1 MGFLLI
7 GQTISHYRILETL
20 GGGGMGVVYKAE
32 DTDLGRF
39 VALKFL
45 PDELSQDAQA
55 LERFRREARAASAL
69 NHPNICTIYEIGKH
83 GEQSF
88 IAMEFLDGLTL
99 KHMIAGKPLDTET
112 LLSLA
117 TEIADGLDAAHS
129 QGIVHRD
136 IKPANIFVTKRGHAK
151 VLDFGLAKI
160 APSAGSSSRVA
171 SANTMT
177 ATDDQH
183 LTSPGS
189 TLGTIAYMSPEQARA
204 KELDARTD
212 LFSLGAVLY
221 EMATGQMPFRGDST
235 AIIFEAILSR
245 APLPPVRLNPD
256 VPLELERI
264 INKALEKDRDLRYQ
278 HAADMRTDL
287 KRLKREMETRPGQST
302 DAGSVAAVPV
312 TDSQAVQGSVP
323 ASGSSLSMN
332 PSGASRAVAAS
343 PLASSLWNHPYGKV
357 AAAVALIVLLAGG
370 AAWWRSTRTAPE
382 PAKEVTVVPLTAHPG
397 DERDPSFSPDGSQ
410 VAFAWGQ
417 EGGAPDIYVKLVGPG
432 EPIRLT
438 NTPED
443 ERMPQWS
450 PDGRWIAFP
459 RSPGS
464 AASLGTTGIFAIPA
478 LGGPEKVITREQNT
492 HYVSWSADSQWV
504 SYCAGSPRSLYL
516 APLNG
521 GDKRLVIGPLQGKF
535 EVAGGILSPDSSK
548 VALIYDHPG
557 LYVVPLSSDYKP
569 ESEPKLL
576 TPADWRIVSPAW
588 TPDGREILFIRTSGN
603 ANIGGNTA
611 MYRVAVDGGEPQ
623 RVDFAGDNPW
633 FLAIARRG
641 NRMAFTRL
649 HRDTNIYRI
658 ALQFKGAIHETPEA
672 LISSSRRD
680 DSAFYSPDGSHI
692 AFISNRTGPL
702 EIWVSTADGR
712 NPAQLTTAPD
722 WAEIGDPQW
731 SSDGSKIAYEARPT
745 ADSALKVFVISASGG
760 TPQPLTAGST
770 SDARPAWSRDGR
782 WLYFASE
789 RDGMSNIWKV
799 ASSGGPATQVTRN
812 GGLFAQESPD
822 GKWLY
827 FTVPGGTIRRMPVE
841 GGQETDFVRDIEDF
855 GVARNWEAFSVAAAG
870 VYYLSPAP
878 DQHGALVRFI
888 SHAGGESK
896 TLASIPRTPA
906 AGLSLS
912 ADGRYLL
919 YSQYD
924 QSAAE
929 LLLVENFH

>member
-1 MGFLLI
+1 MI
-7 GQTISHYRILETL
+7 GQTISHYHILEIL

-45 PDELSQDAQA
+45 PDELSQDPQA

-88 IAMEFLDGLTL
+88 IAMEFLDGVTL
-99 KHMIAGKPLDTET
+99 KHLIAGKPLDNET
-112 LLSLA
+112 VLSLA

-136 IKPANIFVTKRGHAK
+136 IKPANIFVTKRGHGK

-160 APSAGSSSRVA
+160 APSVGSSSRVA

-177 ATDDQH
+177 ATEDQH

-221 EMATGQMPFRGDST
+221 EMVTGQLPFRGDST
-235 AIIFEAILSR
+235 AVIFEAILSR
-245 APLPPVRLNPD
+245 TPLPPVRLNPD

-264 INKALEKDRDLRYQ
+264 INKALEKDRELRYQ
-278 HAADMRTDL
+278 HAADMRSDL
-287 KRLKREMETRPGQST
+287 KRLKREMETRPSLST
-302 DAGSVAAVPV
+302 NAEPV
-312 TDSQAVQGSVP
+312 TVVQATGSQAEHGSVP
-323 ASGSSLSMN
+323 ASGSSLLVS
-332 PSGASRAVAAS
+332 SSVSSSAVAGSA
-343 PLASSLWNHPYGKV
+343 PASSRGKHPYGKV
-357 AAAVALIVLLAGG
+357 AAAVTLLVLMGGG
-370 AAWWRSTRTAPE
+370 AAWWRTIRTVPE

-397 DERDPSFSPDGSQ
+397 DERDPTFSPDGSQ
-410 VAFAWGQ
+410 VAFAWGP
-417 EGGAPDIYVKLVGPG
+417 EGGTPDIYVKLVGPG

-459 RSPGS
+459 RSPGT
-464 AASLGTTGIFAIPA
+464 AGSLGTTGIIAIPA
-478 LGGPEKVITREQNT
+478 LGGPETVITREQNT

-504 SYCAGSPRSLYL
+504 AYCAGSPRSLYL

-521 GDKRLVIGPLQGKF
+521 GDKKLVIGSAQGKF
-535 EVAGGILSPDSSK
+535 EVQGGILSPDSSK
-548 VALIYDHPG
+548 LALIYDHPG
-557 LYVVPLSSDYKP
+557 LYVVDLSNDYKP
-569 ESEPKLL
+569 EGEPKLL
-576 TPADWRIVSPAW
+576 TPPDWRIVSPAW
-588 TPDGREILFIRTSGN
+588 TPDGKEILFIRTTGN

-623 RVDFAGDNPW
+623 RVSFAGDNPW

-649 HRDTNIYRI
+649 HRDTNIYRV
-658 ALQFKGAIHETPEA
+658 ALQPNGVIHEAAQA

-680 DSAFYSPDGSHI
+680 DSASYSSDGSHI
-692 AFISNRTGPL
+692 AFVSNRTGPL
-702 EIWVSTADGR
+702 EIWVSTADGKD
-712 NPAQLTTAPD
+712 PVQLTAAPD
-722 WAEIGDPQW
+722 WAEVGDPQW
-731 SSDGSKIAYEARPT
+731 SADGGRIAYDARPT
-745 ADSALKVFVISASGG
+745 ADSALKVFIVSASGG
-760 TPQPLTAGST
+760 TPLSLTSGPAN
-770 SDARPAWSRDGR
+770 DARPTWSRDGR
-782 WLYFASE
+782 WVYFASD
-789 RDGMSNIWKV
+789 RGGGVSNIWKV

-812 GGLFAQESPD
+812 GGVFALESPD

-827 FTVPGGTIRRMPVE
+827 FTAQGGTIRRMPLE
-841 GGQETDFVRDIEDF
+841 GGQEIDYVRGLGDVGF
-855 GVARNWEAFSVAAAG
+855 ARNWGAFSLAETG
-870 VYYLSPAP
+870 MYYLAP
-878 DQHGALVRFI
+878 GSDQRGALIRFI
-888 SHAGGESK
+888 SQAGGESK

-912 ADGRYLL
+912 PDGHYLL

>member
-1 MGFLLI
+1 ML
-7 GQTISHYRILETL
+7 GQTISHYHILEIL

-32 DTDLGRF
+32 DKDLGRF

-45 PDELSQDAQA
+45 PDELSQDPQT

-88 IAMEFLDGLTL
+88 IAMEFLDGVTL
-99 KHMIAGKPLDTET
+99 KHLIAGKPLDNET
-112 LLSLA
+112 VLSLA

-177 ATDDQH
+177 AADDQH

-221 EMATGQMPFRGDST
+221 EMATGQLPFRGDST

-264 INKALEKDRDLRYQ
+264 INKALEKDRELRYQ
-278 HAADMRTDL
+278 HAADMRADL
-287 KRLKREMETRPGQST
+287 KRLKREMESRPDRST
-302 DAGSVAAVPV
+302 DAEPMAAVHA
-312 TDSQAVQGSVP
+312 TGSQLVLGSSPALGSSPP
-323 ASGSSLSMN
+323 ASPSVSSSE
-332 PSGASRAVAAS
+332 VARSAPARS
-343 PLASSLWNHPYGKV
+343 PGKHHYGMV
-357 AAAVALIVLLAGG
+357 AAAVTLLVLLAGG
-370 AAWWRSTRTAPE
+370 AAWWRSTRTVPE

-410 VAFAWGQ
+410 VAFAWGP
-417 EGGAPDIYVKLVGPG
+417 EGGTPDIYVKLVGPG

-459 RSPGS
+459 RS
-464 AASLGTTGIFAIPA
+464 LGTAGIIAVPA
-478 LGGPEKVITREQNT
+478 LGGPERVITQEQSST
-492 HYVSWSADSQWV
+492 YVSWTADSQWV
-504 SYCAGSPRSLYL
+504 SYCTGNPRSLYL

-521 GDKRLVIGPLQGKF
+521 GDKKLVVGPLQGKV
-535 EVAGGILSPDSSK
+535 EVEGGVLSPDSSK
-548 VALIYDHPG
+548 LALIYNRPG
-557 LYVVPLSSDYKP
+557 LYVVGLSSDYKP
-569 ESEPKLL
+569 QGEPKLV
-576 TPADWRIVSPAW
+576 TPPDWRIVSPAW
-588 TPDGREILFIRTSGN
+588 TPDGKEIVFIRYAGN
-603 ANIGGNTA
+603 PNIGGNTA
-611 MYRVAVDGGEPQ
+611 MYRVTVDGGEPQ
-623 RVDFAGDNPW
+623 RVNFDGDNPW

-649 HRDTNIYRI
+649 HRDTNVYRV
-658 ALQFKGAIHETPEA
+658 ALQPNGMIHEAAQA

-680 DSAFYSPDGSHI
+680 DSASYSPDGSHI
-692 AFISNRTGPL
+692 AFVSNRTGPL
-702 EIWVSTADGR
+702 EIWVSTADGKD
-712 NPAQLTTAPD
+712 PVQLTAVPD
-722 WAEIGDPQW
+722 WADVGDPRW
-731 SSDGSKIAYEARPT
+731 SPDGGRIAYDARLT
-745 ADSALKVFVISASGG
+745 ADSALKVFTVSASGG
-760 TPQPLTAGST
+760 TPQPLTSGTAN
-770 SDARPAWSRDGR
+770 DLRPTWSRDGR
-782 WLYFASE
+782 WVYFASD
-789 RDGMSNIWKV
+789 RGGASNIWKV
-799 ASSGGPATQVTRN
+799 ASSGGPATQVTHN
-812 GGLFAQESPD
+812 GGGFALESLD
-822 GKWLY
+822 RKWLY
-827 FTVPGGTIRRMPVE
+827 FIVQGGTVRRMPLE
-841 GGQETDFVRDIEDF
+841 GGQETDYVRGF
-855 GVARNWEAFSVAAAG
+855 GDLGLARNWGAFSVSATG
-870 VYYLSPAP
+870 LYYLAPGP
-878 DQHGALVRFI
+878 DQRGALIRFI
-888 SHAGGESK
+888 SQAGGESK
-896 TLASIPRTPA
+896 TLATISRTPA

-912 ADGRYLL
+912 ADGHYLL

>member
-1 MGFLLI
+1 MGFILI

-32 DTDLGRF
+32 DIDLGRF

-45 PDELSQDAQA
+45 PDELSQDSQA

-99 KHMIAGKPLDTET
+99 KHMIAGKPLETET

-117 TEIADGLDAAHS
+117 TEMADGLDAAHS

-136 IKPANIFVTKRGHAK
+136 IKPANIFITKRGHAK

-189 TLGTIAYMSPEQARA
+189 TVGTVAYMSPEQARA

-221 EMATGQMPFRGDST
+221 EMATGQLPFRGDST

-245 APLPPVRLNPD
+245 VPLPPVRLNPE
-256 VPLELERI
+256 VPFELERI

-302 DAGSVAAVPV
+302 DDGSVAAVPV

-370 AAWWRSTRTAPE
+370 AAWWRSTRTATE
-382 PAKEVTVVPLTAHPG
+382 PAKEVTVLPLTAHPG

-410 VAFAWGQ
+410 VAFAWGP
-417 EGGAPDIYVKLVGPG
+417 EGRAPDIYVKLVGPG

-459 RSPGS
+459 RS
-464 AASLGTTGIFAIPA
+464 LGKNGIIAVPA
-478 LGGPEKVITREQNT
+478 LGGPETVITREQNT
-492 HYVSWSADSQWV
+492 HYLSWSADSQWL

-521 GDKRLVIGPLQGKF
+521 GDKKLVIGPLQGKF
-535 EVAGGILSPDSSK
+535 EVVGGILSPDSSK
-548 VALIYDHPG
+548 VALIYDRPG
-557 LYVVPLSSDYKP
+557 LYVVGLSSDYKP
-569 ESEPKLL
+569 EGEPKLL
-576 TPADWRIVSPAW
+576 TPSDWRIVSPAW
-588 TPDGREILFIRTSGN
+588 TPDGKEILFIRSAGN
-603 ANIGGNTA
+603 ANIGGDTA
-611 MYRVAVDGGEPQ
+611 MYRVAVDGGGPR

-649 HRDTNIYRI
+649 HRDTNIYRV
-658 ALQFKGAIHETPEA
+658 ALQPIGKIHEAAES

-702 EIWVSTADGR
+702 EIWISTADGKD
-712 NPAQLTTAPD
+712 PAQLTVDPD

-731 SSDGSKIAYEARPT
+731 SPDGSKIAYSARHT
-745 ADSALKVFVISASGG
+745 TDSPINVFVVSASGG
-760 TPQPLTAGST
+760 KPQPLTNDST
-770 SDARPAWSRDGR
+770 NDARPTWSRDGR
-782 WLYFASE
+782 WVYFASE
-789 RDGMSNIWKV
+789 RDGANNIWKIP
-799 ASSGGPATQVTRN
+799 SSGGTATQVTRN
-812 GGLFAQESPD
+812 GGLFALESPD
-822 GKWLY
+822 RKWLY
-827 FTVPGGTIRRMPVE
+827 LATAGGTLRRMPVE
-841 GGQETDFVRDIEDF
+841 GGPEADYVRDLENF
-855 GVARNWEAFSVAAAG
+855 GVARNGGAFCVTAAG

-878 DQHGALVRFI
+878 DQHGAIIRFI
-888 SHAGGESK
+888 SQAGGESK
-896 TLASIPRTPA
+896 TLGTIPRTPA

-929 LLLVENFH
+929 LLLVENFR

>member
-1 MGFLLI
+1 MI
-7 GQTISHYRILETL
+7 GQTISHYHVLETL
-20 GGGGMGVVYKAE
+20 GGGGMGLVYKAE

-45 PDELSQDAQA
+45 PDDLSRDPQA

-83 GEQSF
+83 GDQSF
-88 IAMEFLDGLTL
+88 IAMEFLDGVTL
-99 KHMIAGKPLDTET
+99 KRRIAGNPLDSET
-112 LLSLA
+112 VLSLA
-117 TEIADGLDAAHS
+117 IEIADGLDAAHS

-171 SANTMT
+171 SANTMM
-177 ATDDQH
+177 APDDQH

-221 EMATGQMPFRGDST
+221 EMATGQLPFRGDST

-245 APLPPVRLNPD
+245 DPLPPLRLNPD

-264 INKALEKDRDLRYQ
+264 INKALEKDRELRYQ
-278 HAADMRTDL
+278 HAADMRADL
-287 KRLKREMETRPGQST
+287 KRLKREMESRPALSSDPGP
-302 DAGSVAAVPV
+302 VAAV
-312 TDSQAVQGSVP
+312 QAMGAQAAQGSLP
-323 ASGSSLSMN
+323 ASGSSPVN
-332 PSGASRAVAAS
+332 PSTSPSAVAAS
-343 PLASSLWNHPYGKV
+343 APASSTRKHPYGKV
-357 AAAVALIVLLAGG
+357 AAAITLLALLAGG

-410 VAFAWGQ
+410 VAFAWGP
-417 EGGAPDIYVKLVGPG
+417 EGGNPDIYVKLVGPG
-432 EPIRLT
+432 EAIRLT

-459 RSPGS
+459 RN
-464 AASLGTTGIFAIPA
+464 TVGIIAIPA
-478 LGGPEKVITREQNT
+478 LGGPERVIAREPCSN
-492 HYVSWSADSQWV
+492 YVSWSADSQWL

-521 GDKRLVIGPLQGKF
+521 GDKKLVIGPLQGKF
-535 EVAGGILSPDSSK
+535 EVLGGFLSPDSSQL
-548 VALIYDHPG
+548 ALIYNRPG
-557 LYVVPLSSDYKP
+557 LYVVGLSSDFKP
-569 ESEPKLL
+569 EGEPKLL
-576 TPADWRIVSPAW
+576 TPPDWRIVSPAW
-588 TPDGREILFIRTSGN
+588 TPDGKEILFIRSAEN
-603 ANIGGNTA
+603 ANIGGDTA

-623 RVDFAGDNPW
+623 RVSFAGDNPW

-649 HRDTNIYRI
+649 HRDTNIYRL
-658 ALQFKGAIHETPEA
+658 ALQPKDTTHDDAQA

-680 DSAFYSPDGSHI
+680 DSASYSPDGSHI
-692 AFISNRTGPL
+692 AFVSNRTGPP
-702 EIWVSTADGR
+702 EIWLSSADG
-712 NPAQLTTAPD
+712 NEPVQLTTAPD

-731 SSDGSKIAYEARPT
+731 SPDSGRIAYEARPT
-745 ADSALKVFVISASGG
+745 ADAALNVFIVSASGG
-760 TPQPLTAGST
+760 TPQPLTSGPAN
-770 SDARPAWSRDGR
+770 DARPSWSRDGR
-782 WLYFASE
+782 WVYFASA
-789 RDGMSNIWKV
+789 RGGGMSNIWKV

-812 GGLFAQESPD
+812 GGGFAAESPD

-827 FTVPGGTIRRMPVE
+827 FTVQGGMIRRMPLE
-841 GGQETDFVRDIEDF
+841 GGQETDYARGLGDL
-855 GVARNWEAFSVAAAG
+855 GLARNWGVFAVAATG
-870 VYYLSPAP
+870 VYYLGPGP
-878 DQHGALVRFI
+878 EPRGALIRFI
-888 SHAGGESK
+888 SQAGGEAK
-896 TLASIPRTPA
+896 TLAAIPRTPA

-912 ADGRYLL
+912 ADGHSLL

-924 QSAAE
+924 RSAAE
-929 LLLVENFH
+929 LLVVENFH

>member
-1 MGFLLI
+1 MI
-7 GQTISHYRILETL
+7 GQTISHYHILEIL

-45 PDELSQDAQA
+45 PDELSQDPQA

-88 IAMEFLDGLTL
+88 IAMEFLDGVTL
-99 KHMIAGKPLDTET
+99 KHLIAGKPLDNET
-112 LLSLA
+112 VLSLA

-136 IKPANIFVTKRGHAK
+136 IKPANIFVTKRGHGK

-160 APSAGSSSRVA
+160 APSVGSSSRVA

-177 ATDDQH
+177 ATEDQH

-221 EMATGQMPFRGDST
+221 EMVTGQLPFRGDST
-235 AIIFEAILSR
+235 AVIFEAILSR
-245 APLPPVRLNPD
+245 TPLPPVRLNPD

-264 INKALEKDRDLRYQ
+264 INKALEKDRELRYQ
-278 HAADMRTDL
+278 HAADMRSDL
-287 KRLKREMETRPGQST
+287 KRLKREMETRPSLST
-302 DAGSVAAVPV
+302 NAEPV
-312 TDSQAVQGSVP
+312 TVVQATGSQAEHGSVP
-323 ASGSSLSMN
+323 ASGSSLLVS
-332 PSGASRAVAAS
+332 SSVSSSAVAGSA
-343 PLASSLWNHPYGKV
+343 PASSRGKHPYGKV
-357 AAAVALIVLLAGG
+357 AAAVTLLVLMGGG
-370 AAWWRSTRTAPE
+370 AAWWRTIRTVPE

-397 DERDPSFSPDGSQ
+397 DERDPTFSPDGSQ
-410 VAFAWGQ
+410 VAFAWGP
-417 EGGAPDIYVKLVGPG
+417 EGGTPDIYVKLVGPG

-459 RSPGS
+459 RSPGT
-464 AASLGTTGIFAIPA
+464 AGSLGTTGIIAIPA
-478 LGGPEKVITREQNT
+478 LGGPETVITREQNT

-504 SYCAGSPRSLYL
+504 AYCAGSPRSLYL

-521 GDKRLVIGPLQGKF
+521 GDKKLVIGSAQGKF
-535 EVAGGILSPDSSK
+535 EVQGGILSPDSSK
-548 VALIYDHPG
+548 LALIYDHPG
-557 LYVVPLSSDYKP
+557 LYVVDLSNDYKP
-569 ESEPKLL
+569 EGEPKLL
-576 TPADWRIVSPAW
+576 TPPDWRIVSPAW
-588 TPDGREILFIRTSGN
+588 TPDGKEILFIRTTGN

-623 RVDFAGDNPW
+623 RVSFAGDNPW

-649 HRDTNIYRI
+649 HRDTNIYRV
-658 ALQFKGAIHETPEA
+658 ALQPNGVIHEAAQA

-680 DSAFYSPDGSHI
+680 DSASYSSDGSHI
-692 AFISNRTGPL
+692 AFVSNRTGPL
-702 EIWVSTADGR
+702 EIWVSTADGKD
-712 NPAQLTTAPD
+712 PVQLTAAPD
-722 WAEIGDPQW
+722 WAEVGDPQW
-731 SSDGSKIAYEARPT
+731 SADGGRIAYDARPT
-745 ADSALKVFVISASGG
+745 ADSALKVFIVSASGG
-760 TPQPLTAGST
+760 TPLSLTSGPAN
-770 SDARPAWSRDGR
+770 DARPTWSRDGR
-782 WLYFASE
+782 WVYFASD
-789 RDGMSNIWKV
+789 RGGGVSNIWKV

-812 GGLFAQESPD
+812 GGVFALESPD

-827 FTVPGGTIRRMPVE
+827 FTAQGGTIRRMPLE
-841 GGQETDFVRDIEDF
+841 GGQEIDYVRGLGDVGF
-855 GVARNWEAFSVAAAG
+855 ARNWGAFSLAETG
-870 VYYLSPAP
+870 MYYLAP
-878 DQHGALVRFI
+878 GSDQRGALIRFI
-888 SHAGGESK
+888 SQACRR
-896 TLASIPRTPA
+896 TAASGKFPLT
-906 AGLSLS
+906 GCT
-912 ADGRYLL
+912 
-919 YSQYD
+919 
-924 QSAAE
+924 
-929 LLLVENFH
+929 

>member
-1 MGFLLI
+1 MI
-7 GQTISHYRILETL
+7 GQTISHYHILEIL

-45 PDELSQDAQA
+45 PDDLSQEPQA

-88 IAMEFLDGLTL
+88 IAMEFLDGVTL
-99 KHMIAGKPLDTET
+99 KHLIAGKPLDNET
-112 LLSLA
+112 VLSLA
-117 TEIADGLDAAHS
+117 TEITDGLDAAHS

-160 APSAGSSSRVA
+160 APTAGSSSRIA

-177 ATDDQH
+177 ATNDQH

-221 EMATGQMPFRGDST
+221 EMATGQLPFRGDST

-264 INKALEKDRDLRYQ
+264 INKALEKDRELRYQ
-278 HAADMRTDL
+278 HAADMRADL
-287 KRLKREMETRPGQST
+287 KRLKRELESRPGLST
-302 DAGSVAAVPV
+302 DAGPAA
-312 TDSQAVQGSVP
+312 TQSTGSQAADGSVP
-323 ASGSSLSMN
+323 ASGSAPRVS
-332 PSGASRAVAAS
+332 PSVSSTAVAERA
-343 PLASSLWNHPYGKV
+343 PASSPGKHSYGKI
-357 AAAVALIVLLAGG
+357 AAVVTLLVLLAGG
-370 AAWWRSTRTAPE
+370 AAWWRSTKNVPE
-382 PAKEVTVVPLTAHPG
+382 PAREVTVVPLTAHPG

-410 VAFAWGQ
+410 VAFAWGP
-417 EGGAPDIYVKLVGPG
+417 EGGNPDIYVKLVGPG

-459 RSPGS
+459 RST
-464 AASLGTTGIFAIPA
+464 AGIIAIPA
-478 LGGPEKVITREQNT
+478 LGGPERVITREQSTN
-492 HYVSWSADSQWV
+492 YVSWSADSQWLT
-504 SYCAGSPRSLYL
+504 YCAGSPRSLYL
-516 APLNG
+516 AALNG
-521 GDKRLVIGPLQGKF
+521 GDKKLVIGPLQGNSG
-535 EVAGGILSPDSSK
+535 VQAGILSPDSGK
-548 VALIYDHPG
+548 LALLYDHPG
-557 LYVVPLSSDYKP
+557 LYVVGLSNDYKP
-569 ESEPKLL
+569 EGEPKLL
-576 TPADWRIVSPAW
+576 TPPDWRIVSPAW
-588 TPDGREILFIRTSGN
+588 TPDGKEILFIRYAGN

-611 MYRVAVDGGEPQ
+611 MYRVTVDGGEPQ
-623 RVDFAGDNPW
+623 RVSFAGDNPW

-649 HRDTNIYRI
+649 HRDTNIYRV
-658 ALQFKGAIHETPEA
+658 ALQPNGTIQESPQA

-680 DSAFYSPDGSHI
+680 DSASYSPDGSHV

-702 EIWVSTADGR
+702 EIWVSTADGKD
-712 NPAQLTTAPD
+712 PVQLTSAPE
-722 WAEIGDPQW
+722 WAEVGDPQW
-731 SSDGSKIAYEARPT
+731 SPDGSRIAYDARPSSNST
-745 ADSALKVFVISASGG
+745 LSVFVVSSSGG
-760 TPQPLTAGST
+760 TPQPLTSGSAN
-770 SDARPAWSRDGR
+770 DARPTWSRDGR
-782 WLYFASE
+782 WVYFGSD
-789 RDGMSNIWKV
+789 RGGLSNIWKV
-799 ASSGGPATQVTRN
+799 ASSAGPATQVTRN
-812 GGLFAQESPD
+812 GGGFALESPD
-822 GKWLY
+822 RKWLY
-827 FTVPGGTIRRMPVE
+827 FTAPGGIVRRMPLE
-841 GGQETDFVRDIEDF
+841 GGEETDYVRGLGDL
-855 GVARNWEAFSVAAAG
+855 GLARNWAFSVAANG
-870 VYYLSPAP
+870 VYYLAP
-878 DQHGALVRFI
+878 GPEQRGALIRFI
-888 SHAGGESK
+888 SQAGGESK

-912 ADGRYLL
+912 ADGHYLL

-929 LLLVENFH
+929 LLLVENFR

>member
-1 MGFLLI
+1 MI
-7 GQTISHYRILETL
+7 GQTISHYLILEKL

-45 PDELSQDAQA
+45 PDDLTQEPQA

-88 IAMEFLDGLTL
+88 IAMEFLDGMTL
-99 KHMIAGKPLDTET
+99 KHLIAGKPLENET
-112 LLSLA
+112 VLSLA
-117 TEIADGLDAAHS
+117 TEIAAGLDAAHS

-177 ATDDQH
+177 APDEQH

-221 EMATGQMPFRGDST
+221 EMATGQLPFRGDST

-278 HAADMRTDL
+278 HAADMGADL
-287 KRLKREMETRPGQST
+287 KRLKREMESRPGLST
-302 DAGSVAAVPV
+302 DAGPVAAVQA
-312 TDSQAVQGSVP
+312 TGSQAVHGSVP
-323 ASGSSLSMN
+323 ASGSSPLVS
-332 PSGASRAVAAS
+332 PSVSSTAVAGSAPAGS
-343 PLASSLWNHPYGKV
+343 LAKHPYGKI
-357 AAAVALIVLLAGG
+357 AAAVTLLVLLVGG
-370 AAWWRSTRTAPE
+370 AAWWRSIRTAPE
-382 PAKEVTVVPLTAHPG
+382 PAQEVTVVPLTAHPG

-410 VAFAWGQ
+410 VAFAWGP
-417 EGGAPDIYVKLVGPG
+417 EGGNPDIYVKLVGPG

-459 RSPGS
+459 RSFG
-464 AASLGTTGIFAIPA
+464 AAGIIAVPA
-478 LGGPEKVITREQNT
+478 LGGPERVITREQST
-492 HYVSWSADSQWV
+492 TYVSWSADSQWV

-516 APLNG
+516 APLDG
-521 GDKRLVIGPLQGKF
+521 GDKKLVVGPLQGKF
-535 EVAGGILSPDSSK
+535 EVAGGVLSPDSSQL
-548 VALIYDHPG
+548 ALIYNHLG
-557 LYVVPLSSDYKP
+557 LYVVGLSSDYKP
-569 ESEPKLL
+569 EGEPKLL
-576 TPADWRIVSPAW
+576 TPPDWRIVSPAW
-588 TPDGREILFIRTSGN
+588 TPDGKEILFIRTAGN
-603 ANIGGNTA
+603 ANIGGDTA
-611 MYRVAVDGGEPQ
+611 MYRVAVAGGEPQ
-623 RVDFAGDNPW
+623 RVNFAGDNPW

-649 HRDTNIYRI
+649 HRDTNIYRV
-658 ALQFKGAIHETPEA
+658 ALQPNGMIHEAAQA

-692 AFISNRTGPL
+692 AFVSNRTGPL
-702 EIWVSTADGR
+702 EIWVSTADGKD
-712 NPAQLTTAPD
+712 PVQLTAAPD
-722 WAEIGDPQW
+722 WAEVGDPQW
-731 SSDGSKIAYEARPT
+731 SPDGGRIAYHARPT
-745 ADSALKVFVISASGG
+745 ADSALNVFLVSASGG
-760 TPQPLTAGST
+760 TPQPLTSGSA
-770 SDARPAWSRDGR
+770 DGARPTWSRDGR
-782 WLYFASE
+782 WVYFASD
-789 RDGMSNIWKV
+789 RGGGVSNIWKV

-812 GGLFAQESPD
+812 GGLFALESPD
-822 GKWLY
+822 RKWLY
-827 FTVPGGTIRRMPVE
+827 FTVPGGMLRRMPLE
-841 GGQETDFVRDIEDF
+841 GGEETDYVRGLLDLSLT
-855 GVARNWEAFSVAAAG
+855 RNPEAFFVATTG
-870 VYYLSPAP
+870 VYYLAPGP
-878 DQHGALVRFI
+878 DQRGALLRFI

-896 TLASIPRTPA
+896 TLASIPRTTA

-912 ADGRYLL
+912 ADGHYLL

>member
-1 MGFLLI
+1 MI
-7 GQTISHYRILETL
+7 GQTISHYHILEKL

-45 PDELSQDAQA
+45 PDDLSQEPQA

-88 IAMEFLDGLTL
+88 IAMEFLDGMTL
-99 KHMIAGKPLDTET
+99 KHLIAGKPLENET
-112 LLSLA
+112 MLLLA

-177 ATDDQH
+177 ARDEPH

-221 EMATGQMPFRGDST
+221 EMATGQLPFRGDST

-245 APLPPVRLNPD
+245 APLSPVRLNPD

-264 INKALEKDRDLRYQ
+264 INKALEKDRELRYQ
-278 HAADMRTDL
+278 HAADMRADL
-287 KRLKREMETRPGQST
+287 KRLKREMESRPGLST
-302 DAGSVAAVPV
+302 DAGPVATVQA
-312 TDSQAVQGSVP
+312 TDSQAVHGSVP
-323 ASGSSLSMN
+323 ASGSSPLVS
-332 PSGASRAVAAS
+332 PSVSSTAVAGSA
-343 PLASSLWNHPYGKV
+343 PASSLGKHPYRKV
-357 AAAVALIVLLAGG
+357 APAVTLLVLLAGG
-370 AAWWRSTRTAPE
+370 AAWWRSIRTAPE
-382 PAKEVTVVPLTAHPG
+382 PAEEVTVVPLTAHPG

-410 VAFAWGQ
+410 VAFAWGP
-417 EGGAPDIYVKLVGPG
+417 EGGTPDIYVKLVGPG

-459 RSPGS
+459 RSF
-464 AASLGTTGIFAIPA
+464 GTAGIIAVPA
-478 LGGPEKVITREQNT
+478 LGGPERVITRELST
-492 HYVSWSADSQWV
+492 PYVSWSADSQWV

-521 GDKRLVIGPLQGKF
+521 GDKKLVVGPLQGKF
-535 EVAGGILSPDSSK
+535 EVAGGVLSPDSSK
-548 VALIYDHPG
+548 LALIYNHLG
-557 LYVVPLSSDYKP
+557 LYVVGLSSDYKP
-569 ESEPKLL
+569 EGEPKLL
-576 TPADWRIVSPAW
+576 TPPDWRIVSPAW
-588 TPDGREILFIRTSGN
+588 TPDGKEILFIRSVVN

-623 RVDFAGDNPW
+623 RVSFAGDNPW

-649 HRDTNIYRI
+649 HRDTNIYRV
-658 ALQFKGAIHETPEA
+658 ALQPNGMIHEA
-672 LISSSRRD
+672 AQAFISSSRRD

-692 AFISNRTGPL
+692 AFVSDRTGPL
-702 EIWVSTADGR
+702 EIWVSTADGKD
-712 NPAQLTTAPD
+712 PVQLTAAPD
-722 WAEIGDPQW
+722 WAEVGDPQW
-731 SSDGSKIAYEARPT
+731 SPDGGRIAYNARPT
-745 ADSALKVFVISASGG
+745 AASALNVFIVSASGG
-760 TPQPLTAGST
+760 TPQPLTSDSAN
-770 SDARPAWSRDGR
+770 DARPTWSRDGR
-782 WLYFASE
+782 WVYFASE
-789 RDGMSNIWKV
+789 RGGGVSNIWKV

-812 GGLFAQESPD
+812 GGFFALESPD
-822 GKWLY
+822 RKWLY
-827 FTVPGGTIRRMPVE
+827 FTAQGGMLRRMPLE
-841 GGQETDFVRDIEDF
+841 GGQETDYVRGLADL
-855 GVARNWEAFSVAAAG
+855 GLARNPGAFSVAATG
-870 VYYLSPAP
+870 VYYLAPGP
-878 DQHGALVRFI
+878 DQRGALIRFI
-888 SHAGGESK
+888 SQAGGESK

-912 ADGRYLL
+912 ADGHYVL

>member
-1 MGFLLI
+1 MI
-7 GQTISHYRILETL
+7 GQTISHYHILEIL

-45 PDELSQDAQA
+45 PDDLSQEPQA

-83 GEQSF
+83 GDLLF
-88 IAMEFLDGLTL
+88 IAMEFLDGMTL
-99 KHMIAGKPLDTET
+99 KHLIAGKPLDNET
-112 LLSLA
+112 VLSVA
-117 TEIADGLDAAHS
+117 TEITDGLDAAHS

-160 APSAGSSSRVA
+160 APGAGSSSQIA

-177 ATDDQH
+177 ATNDQH

-221 EMATGQMPFRGDST
+221 EMATGQLPFRGDST

-245 APLPPVRLNPD
+245 APLPLVRLNPD

-264 INKALEKDRDLRYQ
+264 IRKALEKDRELRYQ
-278 HAADMRTDL
+278 HAADMRADL
-287 KRLKREMETRPGQST
+287 KRLKREMESRPSLSADAEPPAVVQATGSQSLR
-302 DAGSVAAVPV
+302 GS
-312 TDSQAVQGSVP
+312 GP
-323 ASGSSLSMN
+323 ASGSSPRVS
-332 PSGASRAVAAS
+332 PSVSSTAVAGSA
-343 PLASSLWNHPYGKV
+343 AAHSLTKHHYGKI
-357 AAAVALIVLLAGG
+357 AAAITLFVLLAGSV
-370 AAWWRSTRTAPE
+370 AWWRSTKTAPE
-382 PAKEVTVVPLTAHPG
+382 PEKEVTVVPLTAHPG

-410 VAFAWGQ
+410 VAFAWGP
-417 EGGAPDIYVKLVGPG
+417 EGGNPDIYVKLVGPG

-459 RSPGS
+459 RST
-464 AASLGTTGIFAIPA
+464 AGIIAIPA
-478 LGGPEKVITREQNT
+478 LGGPERVITREQSSN
-492 HYVSWSADSQWV
+492 YLSWTADSQWV
-504 SYCAGSPRSLYL
+504 SYSAGSPRSLYL
-516 APLNG
+516 EPLNG
-521 GDKRLVIGPLQGKF
+521 GDKKLLIGPLQGN
-535 EVAGGILSPDSSK
+535 VGVQAGILSPDSSK
-548 VALIYDHPG
+548 LALLYDHPG
-557 LYVVPLSSDYKP
+557 LYVVGLSSDYKP
-569 ESEPKLL
+569 EGEPKLL
-576 TPADWRIVSPAW
+576 TPPGWRIVSPAW
-588 TPDGREILFIRTSGN
+588 TPDGKEILFIRYAGN
-603 ANIGGNTA
+603 PNIGGNTA
-611 MYRVAVDGGEPQ
+611 MYRVTVDGGEPQ
-623 RVDFAGDNPW
+623 LVSFAGDNPW

-649 HRDTNIYRI
+649 HRDTNIYRV
-658 ALQFKGAIHETPEA
+658 ALQPNGMIHEAARA

-680 DSAFYSPDGSHI
+680 DSASYSPDGSHI
-692 AFISNRTGPL
+692 AFVSNRTGPL
-702 EIWVSTADGR
+702 EIWVSTADGKD
-712 NPAQLTTAPD
+712 PVQLTAAPE
-722 WAEIGDPQW
+722 WAEVGDPQW
-731 SSDGSKIAYEARPT
+731 SPDGSRIAYTAQPT
-745 ADSALKVFVISASGG
+745 ADSALSIFVVSASGG
-760 TPQPLTAGST
+760 TPQPLTSGSAN
-770 SDARPAWSRDGR
+770 DARPTWSRDGR
-782 WLYFASE
+782 WVYFGSDRGGA
-789 RDGMSNIWKV
+789 SNIWKV

-812 GGLFAQESPD
+812 GGGFALESPD
-822 GKWLY
+822 RKWLY
-827 FTVPGGTIRRMPVE
+827 FTAQGGMVRRMPLD
-841 GGQETDFVRDIEDF
+841 GGQETDYVRGLGDL
-855 GVARNWEAFSVAAAG
+855 GLARNWGAFLVAANG
-870 VYYLSPAP
+870 VYYLAPGP
-878 DQHGALVRFI
+878 DQRGALIRFI
-888 SHAGGESK
+888 SQAGGESK

-912 ADGRYLL
+912 PDGHSLL

-929 LLLVENFH
+929 LLLVENFR